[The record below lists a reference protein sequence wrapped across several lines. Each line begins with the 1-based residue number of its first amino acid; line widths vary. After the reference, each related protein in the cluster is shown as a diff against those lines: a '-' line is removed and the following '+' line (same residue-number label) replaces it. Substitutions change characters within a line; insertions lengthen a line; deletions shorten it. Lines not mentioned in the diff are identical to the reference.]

1 VSLRKRSFA
10 SSERVRDLGG
20 KAEMVDGSSRQR
32 ARKRSGGQRWWMG
45 VADRAR
51 ESAVGASRC
60 VVHRVKPVVLCVE
73 GCAPCRERAEVQCQ
87 WCSASGAVPVQQ
99 CQRYGLCYVAR
110 GVAAPP
116 RSRRSCSVAAPPR
129 SRRSCS
135 VGEAPLVVVPNSWPQ
150 WTRRRRAPP
159 GHAKAQG
166 RRTRRGHGRGCAGKD
181 WGVA

>member
-1 VSLRKRSFA
+1 
-10 SSERVRDLGG
+10 
-20 KAEMVDGSSRQR
+20 
-32 ARKRSGGQRWWMG
+32 
-45 VADRAR
+45 
-51 ESAVGASRC
+51 VGASRC

-73 GCAPCRERAEVQCQ
+73 GCAPCRERAVVQCQ

-166 RRTRRGHGRGCAGKD
+166 RAARARARLCGQRLGRGIAWPVPLD
-181 WGVA
+181 EEIWTLLLLWSIPLVT

>member
-1 VSLRKRSFA
+1 
-10 SSERVRDLGG
+10 
-20 KAEMVDGSSRQR
+20 
-32 ARKRSGGQRWWMG
+32 
-45 VADRAR
+45 
-51 ESAVGASRC
+51 
-60 VVHRVKPVVLCVE
+60 
-73 GCAPCRERAEVQCQ
+73 VQCQ

-166 RRTRRGHGRGCAGKD
+166 RSERGAGTGAAVRAKIGAWHSVAGTTRRRNMDSAAPLVNSSGHLRPHVWRRRRRARPEAAAAAAAAAALADGRRLRDQAKRRNRRRRAQRVG
-181 WGVA
+181 